1 VWTSPAAA
9 ASRAAGSGKEG
20 CAVDDDKIIDLYWAR
35 SQQAI
40 EESQHKYG
48 SYCHTIARRILER
61 EEDAE
66 ECVNDTWLRA
76 WNAMPP
82 QRPSVLSAFLGKL
95 TRNLSLDR
103 WRRARAAKRGG
114 TQVEVALHELE
125 DCLPDHRRPDEE
137 LEAAETAAIISAF
150 LRRQPEVDR
159 RLFVRR
165 YFYLDPL
172 VCLADRMGMTQS
184 QVKSRLHRMRQR
196 LRQELEREGVA
207 V

>member
-1 VWTSPAAA
+1 MEDSVI
-9 ASRAAGSGKEG
+9 
-20 CAVDDDKIIDLYWAR
+20 VDLYWAR

-40 EESQHKYG
+40 AESEKKYG
-48 SYCHTIARRILER
+48 SYCHAIAWRILER

-76 WNAMPP
+76 GNAMPP
-82 QRPSVLSAFLGKL
+82 QRPGILSAFFAKL

-114 TQVEVALHELE
+114 NQVEVALQELE
-125 DCLPDHRRPDEE
+125 DCLSDRRRPDEA
-137 LEAAETAAIISAF
+137 LEAEETAALIGAF
-150 LRRQPEVDR
+150 LREQPELDR

-165 YFYLDPL
+165 YFHLEPL
-172 VCLADRMGMTQS
+172 GELGRRFGLTEG
-184 QVKSRLHRMRQR
+184 QVKSRLHRTRKK
-196 LRQELEREGVA
+196 LKLALEREGVL